1 MRRIAALAA
10 LATFSFAAALAQ
22 AQTPP
27 PSTPVE
33 PRMPGVAPPNAQ
45 AADPS
50 GRATRPHDDADARA
64 CLEFLSNIG
73 VIRCAEKYRYGHERP
88 AH

>member
-1 MRRIAALAA
+1 MRRIVALAALAA
-10 LATFSFAAALAQ
+10 LSFATALARAQ
-22 AQTPP
+22 A

-33 PRMPGVAPPNAQ
+33 PRMPGVAPPTAQ
-45 AADPS
+45 AADAS
-50 GRATRPHDDADARA
+50 ARATRPHDDADARA